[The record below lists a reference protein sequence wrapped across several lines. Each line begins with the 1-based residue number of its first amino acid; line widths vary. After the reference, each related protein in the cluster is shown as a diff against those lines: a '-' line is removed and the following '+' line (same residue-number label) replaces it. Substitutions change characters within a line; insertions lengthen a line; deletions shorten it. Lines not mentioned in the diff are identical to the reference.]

1 VDRAFHTALLD
12 PVLADFRDACGK
24 VRPRPTRTEFVSG
37 LDGVRHPVGWLP
49 DADHLVRGTRRPVD
63 FAAVLRTLERTPGR
77 PVQLEIGPDAPLTGL
92 VRRARP
98 DAAAVPTQRRGDP
111 GLGILW
117 AAVARLHCA
126 GRRLDWAALLDG
138 CDARRIP
145 LPPYPFQHRSYW
157 TGPPPTPLADDRR
170 TEDGMTEQ
178 TEQTEQAGLDRVL
191 MLSARHLGY
200 TPEEITAE
208 RTFVGLGAE
217 SLQLI
222 GMVRQLEA
230 EFGVEIGMREILEE
244 AGTPRLAARLIT
256 ERTGQGASASTGVT
270 PDDEPVRA
278 AADEEPV
285 HAPRTEEPGY
295 ATRAEVEELARQIR
309 QLAETQTRMLGQL
322 SEAVALL
329 AEGSK
334 AVGG

>member
-1 VDRAFHTALLD
+1 
-12 PVLADFRDACGK
+12 
-24 VRPRPTRTEFVSG
+24 
-37 LDGVRHPVGWLP
+37 
-49 DADHLVRGTRRPVD
+49 
-63 FAAVLRTLERTPGR
+63 
-77 PVQLEIGPDAPLTGL
+77 
-92 VRRARP
+92 
-98 DAAAVPTQRRGDP
+98 
-111 GLGILW
+111 
-117 AAVARLHCA
+117 
-126 GRRLDWAALLDG
+126 
-138 CDARRIP
+138 
-145 LPPYPFQHRSYW
+145 
-157 TGPPPTPLADDRR
+157 
-170 TEDGMTEQ
+170 MTEQ
-178 TEQTEQAGLDRVL
+178 TEQSEQAVLERVV

-208 RTFVGLGAE
+208 RTFVGLGAD

-256 ERTGQGASASTGVT
+256 ERTGQGAWASTGVP
-270 PDDEPVRA
+270 PDGEPVHA
-278 AADEEPV
+278 AADEEPG

-295 ATRAEVEELARQIR
+295 ATRAEVEELARQIS